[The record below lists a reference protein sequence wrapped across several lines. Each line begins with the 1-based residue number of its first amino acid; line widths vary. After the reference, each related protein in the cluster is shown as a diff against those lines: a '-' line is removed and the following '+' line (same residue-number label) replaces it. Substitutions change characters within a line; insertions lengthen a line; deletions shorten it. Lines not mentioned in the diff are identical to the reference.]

1 MVRIFSIGVCVLFV
15 TLAVLPFSHAYVATH
30 GKLTSYTGACPPTGC
45 PPSMMTPMAGP
56 MAGPMPGYGPAAAGS
71 IPGYGSPMGMPMPGQ
86 PGPNMGAAPPRRMP
100 SRISKVKAPAPPPC
114 MPIQCGPVGCA
125 PPPCGPI
132 GCPPPMCK
140 PPVRWY

>member
-15 TLAVLPFSHAYVATH
+15 MLAVLPSSHAYVATH
-30 GKLTSYTGACPPTGC
+30 GKLTSYTGAYPPTGY
-45 PPSMMTPMAGP
+45 PPSMMT
-56 MAGPMPGYGPAAAGS
+56 PMPGYGPAAAGT

-86 PGPNMGAAPPRRMP
+86 PGPYMGAAPPR
-100 SRISKVKAPAPPPC
+100 RISKVKAPAPPPC

-125 PPPCGPI
+125 PPPCGPF